1 MTSLVRVELR
11 RLADWRRWWF
21 VLIPLIATA
30 WVVSEEVVA
39 TAINQDYVINAWDVP
54 LELVNNA
61 AIFTFVL
68 VPLASLVLGQVA
80 LTDRI
85 DGFAALTLPR
95 SGSKARWWIAK
106 LVAMGVASVVFFTA
120 AFLMALIAGW
130 VATGRIEWSLSPYG
144 AATPDSFGSPV
155 EAARYFG
162 PPPFAG
168 LWVPV
173 RVAVVFLY
181 SAIATWALIACCVL
195 PTARWPKA
203 WVPVASTIAVVGV
216 FWGIAPTNLLHPLV
230 HLLWDYHTFS
240 VSSVA
245 VSWWGSAL
253 FVGGELLLA
262 VGGGIF
268 LFRRSDILRSVT

>member
-1 MTSLVRVELR
+1 MISIVRVELL

-21 VLIPLIATA
+21 VLVPLVATA
-30 WVVSEEVVA
+30 WVVSDELISR
-39 TAINQDYVINAWDVP
+39 AINHDYVVNAWDLP
-54 LELVNNA
+54 LEMVNNVFVFA
-61 AIFTFVL
+61 FVL

-85 DGFAALTLPR
+85 DGFVALTLPR
-95 SGSKARWWIAK
+95 TESKARWWVSK
-106 LVAMGVASVVFFTA
+106 LVAMGAASVVFFAA
-120 AFLMALIAGW
+120 AFLMAVIVGW
-130 VATGRIEWSLSPYG
+130 VATGRLGWSLSPYG

-162 PPPFAG
+162 PPPLAE
-168 LWVPV
+168 LWAPV
-173 RVAVVFLY
+173 RVAAVYLY

-203 WVPVASTIAVVGV
+203 WIPIASTIGVVGV
-216 FWGIAPTNLLHPLV
+216 FWQVTPTNLLHPLV

-240 VSSVA
+240 VHNVA

-253 FVGGELLLA
+253 FMGGELLLA